1 MLALRVEVDG
11 EEPIIAS
18 VEDWSVLALNL
29 TATRSETSERFGHLR
44 TSVGGLSLPN
54 ENAVCHH
61 FRWKER
67 ELRVGSR
74 VVVTLIETDSPHPPL
89 KRYRS
94 DSEVQEDPFTEAEAR
109 EMRLQDYLELKKEF
123 GSDHG

>member
-1 MLALRVEVDG
+1 MLALKIELDG
-11 EEPIIAS
+11 DEPIIAG
-18 VEDWSVLALNL
+18 VEDWSVLGLNL
-29 TATRSETSERFGHLR
+29 TATRSEASERFGHLR
-44 TSVGGLSLPN
+44 TSVGGLTLPN

-61 FRWKER
+61 FRWKEM

-74 VVVTLIETDSPHPPL
+74 VVVTLVETDSPHPPV

-94 DSEVQEDPFTEAEAR
+94 DGEVREDPFTEGEAR

-123 GSDHG
+123 GAEHG

>member
-29 TATRSETSERFGHLR
+29 TATRSEASEHVGHLR
-44 TSVGGLSLPN
+44 TAVGGLSLPN

-67 ELRVGSR
+67 ELHVGSR
-74 VVVTLIETDSPHPPL
+74 VVVTLVETDSPHPPL

-94 DSEVQEDPFTEAEAR
+94 DSEVQEEPFTEAEAR

-123 GSDHG
+123 GSEHG